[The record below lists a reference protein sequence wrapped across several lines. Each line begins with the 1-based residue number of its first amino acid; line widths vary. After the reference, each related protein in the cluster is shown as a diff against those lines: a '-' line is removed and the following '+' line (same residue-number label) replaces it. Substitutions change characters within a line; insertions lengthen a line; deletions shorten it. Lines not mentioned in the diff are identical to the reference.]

1 MGKSRLTK
9 MKGSILIKSKIDYPP
24 YPLYN
29 GVCRFLKDTAH
40 TSMVVR
46 FRCDPRPK
54 LGGANTMGKY
64 ELMFILSADLDD
76 ASRKAEIE
84 KLHKIL
90 TDNKGVVRD
99 SKEMGVREFAS
110 PIHDLKKG
118 FYVVEK
124 ISADNACLEE
134 FKRLVRLDNLVIRF
148 LITVDKD

>member
-1 MGKSRLTK
+1 
-9 MKGSILIKSKIDYPP
+9 
-24 YPLYN
+24 
-29 GVCRFLKDTAH
+29 
-40 TSMVVR
+40 
-46 FRCDPRPK
+46 
-54 LGGANTMGKY
+54 MGKY

-124 ISADNACLEE
+124 ISADSACLEE
-134 FKRLVRLDNLVIRF
+134 FKRLIRLDNLVIRF

>member
-1 MGKSRLTK
+1 
-9 MKGSILIKSKIDYPP
+9 
-24 YPLYN
+24 
-29 GVCRFLKDTAH
+29 
-40 TSMVVR
+40 
-46 FRCDPRPK
+46 
-54 LGGANTMGKY
+54 MGKY

-118 FYVVEK
+118 FYVVGA
-124 ISADNACLEE
+124 IPAARTCLEE
-134 FKRLVRLDNLVIRF
+134 FKRLLRLDNVVIRF
-148 LITVDKD
+148 YLTVDKD

>member
-1 MGKSRLTK
+1 
-9 MKGSILIKSKIDYPP
+9 
-24 YPLYN
+24 
-29 GVCRFLKDTAH
+29 
-40 TSMVVR
+40 
-46 FRCDPRPK
+46 
-54 LGGANTMGKY
+54 MGKY

-99 SKEMGVREFAS
+99 SKEMG
-110 PIHDLKKG
+110 IHDLKKG

-134 FKRLVRLDNLVIRF
+134 FKRLIRLDNLVIRF

>member
-1 MGKSRLTK
+1 
-9 MKGSILIKSKIDYPP
+9 
-24 YPLYN
+24 
-29 GVCRFLKDTAH
+29 
-40 TSMVVR
+40 
-46 FRCDPRPK
+46 
-54 LGGANTMGKY
+54 MGKY

-124 ISADNACLEE
+124 ISADNACLRIQA
-134 FKRLVRLDNLVIRF
+134 FDPSRQSCYPFPYHR
-148 LITVDKD
+148 

>member
-1 MGKSRLTK
+1 
-9 MKGSILIKSKIDYPP
+9 
-24 YPLYN
+24 
-29 GVCRFLKDTAH
+29 
-40 TSMVVR
+40 
-46 FRCDPRPK
+46 
-54 LGGANTMGKY
+54 MGKY

-76 ASRKAEIE
+76 ASRNAEIE

-134 FKRLVRLDNLVIRF
+134 FKRLIRLDNLVIRF